1 MKTNICRPLYE
12 VSNYIV
18 LSRMLYYIPYHSPIH
33 PGRVLTTF
41 AAIGSIVEAF
51 NGTGASFTANPR
63 NSPGKQATGRALL
76 KAALILQLTIMAS
89 FVLLASHFHRKCKR
103 AGIFPS
109 NLRSALI
116 TLYISVALIGTR
128 TIYRTVEYF
137 TEAGLKFTA
146 ANINNVTPILRYEW
160 FFWFFEATLM
170 MINSW
175 LLNARHPMR
184 FLPRDNKIYLAEDGV
199 TEVLG
204 PGYEDKRGFL
214 ATLVDPFDL
223 VGMAKGRNMNERF
236 WETHAEGKVVNSTAP
251 SGDVEIASAE
261 DGVRA

>member
-1 MKTNICRPLYE
+1 
-12 VSNYIV
+12 
-18 LSRMLYYIPYHSPIH
+18 MLYYIPYHSPIH

-51 NGTGASFTANPR
+51 TGTGASFIANPR

-76 KAALILQLTIMAS
+76 KAALILQLAIMAS

-103 AGIFPS
+103 TGIFPS

-146 ANINNVTPILRYEW
+146 ENINNVTPILRYEW

-184 FLPRDNKIYLAEDGV
+184 FLPRDSKIYLAEDGV
-199 TEVLG
+199 TEILG

-251 SGDVEIASAE
+251 SGDVEVASAE
-261 DGVRA
+261 DGVRV